1 MPFSRTVGQSQFKEV
16 VLLRISGNGAR
27 LITAAPHRPCNP
39 RLRSPEVAGRNNIPE
54 GGDELSQKSQ
64 RLQFSAHQRPAR
76 ISVLI
81 CRPIRSTP
89 LQRCQSSRLRVRLR
103 P

>member
-1 MPFSRTVGQSQFKEV
+1 
-16 VLLRISGNGAR
+16 
-27 LITAAPHRPCNP
+27 
-39 RLRSPEVAGRNNIPE
+39 VAGRNNIPE

-81 CRPIRSTP
+81 CRPI
-89 LQRCQSSRLRVRLR
+89 
-103 P
+103 